1 MLLNELLSNIPHEIV
16 KGNDKAEISGISLNS
31 RQIKPGFVFVAK
43 KGAVADGNFYI
54 EDAAERGAAAVFVTE
69 VPKLIPENL
78 TVVKLSQDE
87 DTLSLLAHRFYGQPK
102 CKLIGVTG
110 TNGKTT
116 SAYVI
121 RNFLSTAGLTVGLI
135 GTISYEIKDRKKP
148 ASRTTPDVFE
158 LYALLSTMDKEGA
171 DAVVME
177 VSSHAAVQKRIG
189 NLLFDYL
196 IFTNLTQDHLDY
208 HHSMEE
214 YYGAKRRFFDHA
226 KEDSLSL
233 VMIDDEWGERLAKE
247 LREVGQ
253 KVVTM
258 TTTGKDAD
266 VKAENIKVKR
276 DGSEFT
282 LEEKGQA
289 KKEVK
294 INFLGRHNVA
304 NVMGAVILA
313 SNFGIPEEKI
323 LSLCPNLPPV
333 PGRLEFMPNKLGVV
347 IVIDYAHTDDAMRN
361 VMKCLREIT
370 DNSLWIVFGCGGD
383 RDKGKRPK
391 MGRAAEEMADK
402 VVITTDNPRT
412 EDPEAIVK
420 DITDGMKLK
429 KHVVILDRKEAIEH
443 AVKEAKEGDV
453 VLIAGKGHETY
464 QEINRVFYD
473 CDERMITKEIIS
485 KIENA

>member
-1 MLLNELLSNIPHEIV
+1 MLLSELLKDIPHEIV
-16 KGNDKAEISGISLNS
+16 KGGDKIEISGISLNS
-31 RQIKPGFVFVAK
+31 RQMKPGFVFVAK

-54 EDAAERGAAAVFVTE
+54 EDAAERGAVAVFTTE

-78 TVVKLSQDE
+78 TIVKMAQDAE
-87 DTLSLLAHRFYGQPK
+87 TLAMLAHRFYGQPK

-121 RNFLSTAGLTVGLI
+121 RNFLSAAGQTVGLI
-135 GTISYEIKDRKKP
+135 GTISYEIKERKRP

-158 LYALLSTMDKEGA
+158 LYALLSVMDKEGA

-177 VSSHAAVQKRIG
+177 VSSHAAEQKRIG

-214 YYGAKRRFFDHA
+214 YYGAKRRFFDHT
-226 KEDSLSL
+226 KEEALCL
-233 VMIDDEWGERLAKE
+233 VMIDDEWGERLARE
-247 LREVGQ
+247 LKEVGQ

-258 TTTGKDAD
+258 STTGKEADAQALD
-266 VKAENIKVKR
+266 ILVRR

-282 LEEKGQA
+282 LIGKGGNSRRI
-289 KKEVK
+289 K

-304 NVMGAVILA
+304 NVMGAIVLA
-313 SNFGIPEEKI
+313 SEYGIEKDRI
-323 LSLCPNLPPV
+323 VSLCEQLPPV

-347 IVIDYAHTDDAMRN
+347 IVIDYAHTDDAIRN
-361 VMKCLREIT
+361 VLRCLREIT
-370 DNSLWIVFGCGGD
+370 ENSLWIVFGCGGD
-383 RDKGKRPK
+383 RDKTKRPR

-420 DITDGMKLK
+420 DITDGMSLK
-429 KHVVILDRKEAIEH
+429 KHTVILDRKEAIEH
-443 AVKEAKEGDV
+443 AIKEAREGDV

-473 CDERMITKEIIS
+473 CDERMITKEIIA